1 VPNPRPARR
10 VPAGMDQTLPD
21 RAAPDLAPPPPTTA
35 PSRRHV
41 LALVAV
47 TGAGGA
53 LLAACG
59 GGSDTTTT
67 TPGGSGG
74 DSSTSGNAGEAGGA
88 GTALVATAK
97 VPVGGGVILGG
108 PRIVVTQ
115 PAKGT
120 FKAFSAVCTH
130 RACTV
135 GMVKDNVISCPCHGS
150 AYSATDG
157 SVKNGPATRAL
168 KAVPITVD
176 GGQVVES

>member
-1 VPNPRPARR
+1 MPNPRPVWH
-10 VPAGMDQTLPD
+10 VPPGMDQTLPD
-21 RAAPDLAPPPPTTA
+21 RAPDQSVPQ
-35 PSRRHV
+35 PSRRRV
-41 LALVAV
+41 LAIVAV

-59 GGSDTTTT
+59 GGSGTATT
-67 TPGGSGG
+67 TPGGSGADG
-74 DSSTSGNAGEAGGA
+74 STPAGSAGGSGGT

-115 PAKGT
+115 PEKGT
-120 FKAFSAVCTH
+120 FKAFTAVCTH
-130 RACTV
+130 QSCTV
-135 GMVKDNVISCPCHGS
+135 AMVKDNVITCPCHGS
-150 AYSATDG
+150 AYSAMDG

-168 KAVPITVD
+168 RAIPITVD

>member
-1 VPNPRPARR
+1 VPNPRPVWH
-10 VPAGMDQTLPD
+10 VPPGMDQTLPD
-21 RAAPDLAPPPPTTA
+21 RAPDLAAPQ
-35 PSRRHV
+35 PSRRRV
-41 LALVAV
+41 LAIVAV

-59 GGSDTTTT
+59 GGSGTATT
-67 TPGGSGG
+67 TPGGSGADG
-74 DSSTSGNAGEAGGA
+74 STPAGSAGGSGGA

-115 PAKGT
+115 PAQGT
-120 FKAFSAVCTH
+120 FKAFTAVCTH
-130 RACTV
+130 QSCTV
-135 GMVKDNVISCPCHGS
+135 AMVKDNVITCPCHGS
-150 AYSATDG
+150 AYSAMDG

-168 KAVPITVD
+168 RAIPITVD

>member
-1 VPNPRPARR
+1 
-10 VPAGMDQTLPD
+10 MDQTLPD
-21 RAAPDLAPPPPTTA
+21 RAPDFAPGFDQSPPTPA
-35 PSRRHV
+35 PSRRRV

-59 GGSDTTTT
+59 GGSDTATT
-67 TPGGSGG
+67 TPGGSDG
-74 DSSTSGNAGEAGGA
+74 DSSTPAGSASETGGA

-130 RACTV
+130 QACTV

-168 KAVPITVD
+168 RAIPITVE

>member
-1 VPNPRPARR
+1 
-10 VPAGMDQTLPD
+10 MDQTLPD
-21 RAAPDLAPPPPTTA
+21 RAPDHAGSH
-35 PSRRHV
+35 PSRRQV
-41 LALVAV
+41 LAIVAV

-59 GGSDTTTT
+59 GGSDTATT
-67 TPGGSGG
+67 TPGGSGADG
-74 DSSTSGNAGEAGGA
+74 STSAGGASESSGA

-115 PAKGT
+115 PTRGT

-130 RACTV
+130 QACTV

-168 KAVPITVD
+168 RAIPITVD

>member
-1 VPNPRPARR
+1 
-10 VPAGMDQTLPD
+10 MDQTLPD
-21 RAAPDLAPPPPTTA
+21 RALPDSPPGPAARYPT
-35 PSRRHV
+35 RRRV
-41 LALVAV
+41 LAIVAV

-59 GGSDTTTT
+59 GSDTTT

-74 DSSTSGNAGEAGGA
+74 DGATSAGSAGETGGA

-108 PRIVVTQ
+108 PRVVVTQ

-130 RACTV
+130 QSCTV

-168 KAVPITVD
+168 RAIPVTVD

>member
-1 VPNPRPARR
+1 
-10 VPAGMDQTLPD
+10 
-21 RAAPDLAPPPPTTA
+21 
-35 PSRRHV
+35 V
-41 LALVAV
+41 LAIVAV

-59 GGSDTTTT
+59 GSNTTTT
-67 TPGGSGG
+67 TPGGSAG
-74 DSSTSGNAGEAGGA
+74 DGSTPAGSASGSGGA

-115 PAKGT
+115 PVQGT
-120 FKAFSAVCTH
+120 FKAFTAVCTH
-130 RACTV
+130 QSCTV
-135 GMVKDNVISCPCHGS
+135 AMVKDNVITCPCHGS
-150 AYSATDG
+150 AYSAMDG

-168 KAVPITVD
+168 RAIPITVD

>member
-1 VPNPRPARR
+1 MPNPRPVWH
-10 VPAGMDQTLPD
+10 VPPGMDQTLPD
-21 RAAPDLAPPPPTTA
+21 RAPDQAVPQ
-35 PSRRHV
+35 PSRRRV
-41 LALVAV
+41 LAIVAV

-59 GGSDTTTT
+59 GGSGTATT
-67 TPGGSGG
+67 TPGGSGADG
-74 DSSTSGNAGEAGGA
+74 STPAGSAGGSGGT

-115 PAKGT
+115 PAQGT
-120 FKAFSAVCTH
+120 FKAFTAVCTH
-130 RACTV
+130 QSCTV
-135 GMVKDNVISCPCHGS
+135 AMVKDNVITCPCHGS
-150 AYSATDG
+150 AYSAMDG

-168 KAVPITVD
+168 RAIPITVD

>member
-1 VPNPRPARR
+1 
-10 VPAGMDQTLPD
+10 M
-21 RAAPDLAPPPPTTA
+21 
-35 PSRRHV
+35 
-41 LALVAV
+41 

-59 GGSDTTTT
+59 GGSDTATT

-74 DSSTSGNAGEAGGA
+74 DSLDPRRQSPATPAVPAPR
-88 GTALVATAK
+88 LVATAK

-115 PAKGT
+115 PTEGT
-120 FKAFSAVCTH
+120 FKAFTAVCTH
-130 RACTV
+130 QACTV

-157 SVKNGPATRAL
+157 SVKNGPATAR
-168 KAVPITVD
+168 
-176 GGQVVES
+176 

>member
-1 VPNPRPARR
+1 
-10 VPAGMDQTLPD
+10 MDHTLPD
-21 RAAPDLAPPPPTTA
+21 RAPDLAPRAAPTPA

-59 GGSDTTTT
+59 GSDTTTT
-67 TPGGSGG
+67 PGDSGAGGSTPAGG
-74 DSSTSGNAGEAGGA
+74 GGA

-130 RACTV
+130 QSCTV

-157 SVKNGPATRAL
+157 SVKNGPATRAVR
-168 KAVPITVD
+168 AIPITVD